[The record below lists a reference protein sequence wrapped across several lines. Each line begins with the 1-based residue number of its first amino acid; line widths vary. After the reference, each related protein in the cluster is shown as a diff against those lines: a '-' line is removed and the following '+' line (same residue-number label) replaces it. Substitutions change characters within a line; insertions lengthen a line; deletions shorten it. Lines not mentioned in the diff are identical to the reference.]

1 MKRASQLI
9 NAKSLNATSK
19 NGSVVTHSIKEV
31 EVRRK
36 TATTTTNSIIHN
48 SKEKI
53 NPNSEKSSEKSR
65 KNDNSRQNVNEKGAL
80 DNKNGLNSNRK
91 RKKEKRL

>member
-53 NPNSEKSSEKSR
+53 NPNSEKSSENQGKMTIQG
-65 KNDNSRQNVNEKGAL
+65 KML
-80 DNKNGLNSNRK
+80 T
-91 RKKEKRL
+91 KKVVWITKTG